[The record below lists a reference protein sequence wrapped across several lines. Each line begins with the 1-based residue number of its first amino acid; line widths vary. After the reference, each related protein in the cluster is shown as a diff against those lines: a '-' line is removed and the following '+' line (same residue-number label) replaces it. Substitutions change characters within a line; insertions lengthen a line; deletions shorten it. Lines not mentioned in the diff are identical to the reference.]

1 MPARTLRHLGLA
13 TFAGLLAGLSFFAAS
28 LRAAPP
34 DNADQSLAPW
44 FRSLR
49 HPGTNQSCCDMA
61 DCRRVQYRSAGD
73 HFQAYIG
80 DDFPR
85 WSNAPHAWVDVPNE
99 NVLHRADNP
108 TGEGVACWFQGQIL
122 CFIEGNGT

>member
-13 TFAGLLAGLSFFAAS
+13 TFAGLLAGLLFFVAPP
-28 LRAAPP
+28 RAAPP

-122 CFIEGNGT
+122 CFIEGNGS